1 VALGAVEQVAP
12 VEAGPA
18 AAARGVAGPEAAEPG
33 EVALVAAE
41 PAAAAPVVL
50 PDHPGAEAV
59 AAASEAFLEECWA
72 ESSVRNGLR
81 RKHSFLGKARTL

>member
-1 VALGAVEQVAP
+1 

-18 AAARGVAGPEAAEPG
+18 AAARGVAGPG

-81 RKHSFLGKARTL
+81 RKHSFLGKARTP